1 MMNPTEIQKLKAKA
15 PLPFII
21 TLIMYLAPGF
31 VLVPQFENLAI
42 TEASFD
48 ASLKTASE
56 ALEQRSQDRLLT
68 ERHAKLSSDSRALDA
83 WLPPEHALPTLID
96 RIAETASQLG
106 IELSTVR
113 YETDRSTDT
122 PLPPRVMIRFDL
134 RADYIGIR
142 SFLQAVRAIPMPLLI
157 TEVSAT
163 ERGTFAISLME
174 LVQP

>member
-31 VLVPQFENLAI
+31 ILVPQFENLAI
-42 TEASFD
+42 TEASAD
-48 ASLKTASE
+48 ASLKAAAE
-56 ALEQRSQDRLLT
+56 AIAQRSSDLVLM
-68 ERHAKLSSDSRALDA
+68 ERHAKLASESRALDA
-83 WLPPEHALPTLID
+83 WLPPESELPTLID
-96 RIAETASQLG
+96 RISETASQLG
-106 IELSTVR
+106 IELSTVQ

-122 PLPPRVMIRFDL
+122 PLPPRVMIRFNL
-134 RADYIGIR
+134 RADYVGIR
-142 SFLQAVRAIPMPLLI
+142 SFLQAVKAIPMPLLI

-163 ERGTFAISLME
+163 EQGNFAISLME